1 MIDFENFQLRSKT
14 DNAEKDKKNIVVFS
28 KWYLRIPKL
37 YRHLRDISIRFVFCK
52 RVINYQFSKKLKLL
66 RYGKF
71 NYVISTLSIHG
82 GLNYLLIGES
92 NKWDFKNEW
101 LNGEDKDCSNT
112 ILNYRF
118 SQKLILMILLK
129 I

>member
-1 MIDFENFQLRSKT
+1 MIDFANFQLRSKT

-37 YRHLRDISIRFVFCK
+37 YCHLRAISIRFVFCE

-71 NYVISTLSIHG
+71 NYVILTLSIHG